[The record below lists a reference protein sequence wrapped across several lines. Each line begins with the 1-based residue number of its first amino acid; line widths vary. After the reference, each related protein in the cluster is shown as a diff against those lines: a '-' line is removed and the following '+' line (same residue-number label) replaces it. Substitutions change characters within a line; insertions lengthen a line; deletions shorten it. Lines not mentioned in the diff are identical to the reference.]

1 MLYLLDRI
9 NHIVWG
15 IPALFLILGVGVYFT
30 FGTGF
35 LQIRMLP
42 MALKRF
48 LDQFRCRN
56 HSDGQISSYKA
67 VCTALAATVGTG
79 NLAGVAGGIA
89 LGGPGAVFWMWI
101 CAILGMILKFAE
113 VSLAV
118 HYRHKNEKGEWEG
131 GPMYMIRHGLFPK
144 WKWLAGVYCFF
155 GVVAAFGVGNTTQIN
170 TVIYSINGVLRTYR
184 VGASMIRNIIIGSV
198 LAVILTMLLLGGAKR
213 IGQVA
218 ECLVPFASVLYLI
231 LGAGVLLVCHKALPG
246 AFRSIIT
253 GAFRPRAVTGGAV
266 GSVMICLRTGA
277 ARGIFTNEAGMGT
290 ASIAHAGANVSHPFE
305 QGAMGIVE
313 VFLDTIIICTMTA
326 LVILCSGVEIPYGLD
341 VGVKLTIEAF
351 SKIYGDWV
359 GIFIAV
365 ALCVFACATIL
376 GWGLYGGRCA
386 QYLFGEKAWKSF
398 AIMQGIFI
406 VVGATMN
413 MGVVWKISEI
423 LNGCM
428 AIPNLIALGLLSPV
442 LFRLLDQYKNSGTRL

>member
-1 MLYLLDRI
+1 
-9 NHIVWG
+9 
-15 IPALFLILGVGVYFT
+15 
-30 FGTGF
+30 
-35 LQIRMLP
+35 
-42 MALKRF
+42 
-48 LDQFRCRN
+48 
-56 HSDGQISSYKA
+56 
-67 VCTALAATVGTG
+67 
-79 NLAGVAGGIA
+79 
-89 LGGPGAVFWMWI
+89 
-101 CAILGMILKFAE
+101 
-113 VSLAV
+113 
-118 HYRHKNEKGEWEG
+118 
-131 GPMYMIRHGLFPK
+131 
-144 WKWLAGVYCFF
+144 
-155 GVVAAFGVGNTTQIN
+155 
-170 TVIYSINGVLRTYR
+170 
-184 VGASMIRNIIIGSV
+184 
-198 LAVILTMLLLGGAKR
+198 
-213 IGQVA
+213 
-218 ECLVPFASVLYLI
+218 
-231 LGAGVLLVCHKALPG
+231 
-246 AFRSIIT
+246 
-253 GAFRPRAVTGGAV
+253 
-266 GSVMICLRTGA
+266 
-277 ARGIFTNEAGMGT
+277 MGT